1 MTPFELFALSHCS
14 KRCTELVPLA
24 GTKDYQYII
33 DLSNLT
39 IAIRAGNFQQ
49 YTFSFN
55 GTLPDA
61 FAISSQNPILELKT
75 YLLKFF
81 DISAL
86 NKFAGLRF
94 TCKSIKFPQELRIE
108 NSSWFGIGQLCSAV
122 NSSVKIEL
130 HGSLLSIEDM
140 SLFLEKWMAGEFPNM
155 TTFLIEIHS
164 HRFNSND
171 ARVLGMQLP
180 IWSLERTVTKRYFDR
195 FYGWVVDGTIIK
207 NVNGVSAVLKFHTD
221 SPNPFHFMVLA

>member
-86 NKFAGLRF
+86 NKFA
-94 TCKSIKFPQELRIE
+94 
-108 NSSWFGIGQLCSAV
+108 GQLCSAV